1 MSDIRVL
8 IVEDDPFI
16 AMDIESALAAQ
27 LGERAELIVV
37 ESLDEARRMAGHEL
51 SCALLDIDVVG
62 GKTFEVAASLLER
75 GTPFAFVSGSAP
87 HEVPQPLREVR
98 FLRKPFSTAD
108 IATFVSSAIG
118 REEEPQVA

>member
-1 MSDIRVL
+1 MTDIRVL

-16 AMDIESALAAQ
+16 AMDIESALADQ
-27 LGERAELIVV
+27 FGDRAELIVV
-37 ESLDEARRMAGHEL
+37 ESLDEARRMVGFEL

-62 GKTFEVAASLLER
+62 GKTFEVAERLLAR

-87 HEVPQPLREVR
+87 ADVPPPLREVH

-108 IATFVSSAIG
+108 IATFVSSAIY
-118 REEEPQVA
+118 REDEPQLT